1 MCGSDTRVGDR
12 FIGKVRQTKVSL
24 RDSGSIKI
32 LFCLYTFQFCTD
44 LLFQNVILK
53 NMTYIDKKL
62 HELRYITHVHC
73 TCIYMNKCIGLE
85 VCSGVTSIAKD
96 HNNCYKI
103 EAILLC
109 N

>member
-1 MCGSDTRVGDR
+1 M
-12 FIGKVRQTKVSL
+12 
-24 RDSGSIKI
+24 
-32 LFCLYTFQFCTD
+32 LFCLYTFHV
-44 LLFQNVILK
+44 NEILYRLTFK
-53 NMTYIDKKL
+53 NTNYIDKKL
-62 HELRYITHVHC
+62 HELRHNMHVHC

-103 EAILLC
+103 EAICLC